1 MNLDR
6 QILQANILIIDDE
19 PLSIRLITQ
28 ILQKAGF
35 RYIHS
40 INDPRQ
46 AVDLYQKVK
55 PDCVI
60 LDLNMPHMTG
70 FQVLEELRKISADN
84 YLPVIVISAD
94 DNPGSKFAALE
105 SGAKDFLNKPY
116 DRVEVLLRIRNLIE
130 VRMLNN
136 QIADQNRVLETK
148 VRERTKELYE
158 TQVDVVQR
166 LSRAIEYRDTETG
179 MHVVRMSRYSA
190 ILAKYAGLSERECEM
205 ILIASP
211 LHDIGKIGI
220 PDNILQKP
228 GKFTDAEFNIMKS
241 HTTIGEELLSG
252 GNSEFLKFA
261 KEIAG
266 SHHEKWNGTGYPR
279 GLKEEAIPLAGRI
292 CGLADA
298 FDAIT
303 SKRVYKEA
311 CSIDVAVEEI
321 KKSSGT
327 HFDPKLVDAFLAHL
341 DEIKSISEKY
351 AEPSKQ

>member
-19 PLSIRLITQ
+19 NLSIRLLTQ
-28 ILQKAGF
+28 ILQKGGF

-40 INDPRQ
+40 ITDPRQ
-46 AVDLYQKVK
+46 AVELYQKIK
-55 PDCVI
+55 PDCVV
-60 LDLNMPHMTG
+60 LDINMPHMNG
-70 FQVLEELRKISADN
+70 FQVLEELRKISADT

-116 DRVEVLLRIRNLIE
+116 DRVEVLLRIKNLVE
-130 VRMLNN
+130 VRILNN
-136 QIADQNRVLETK
+136 QIANQNKFLESK

-179 MHVVRMSRYSA
+179 THVIRMSRYSA
-190 ILAKYAGLSERECEM
+190 LIAKYAGLSEHQCEL

-220 PDNILQKP
+220 ADQVLQKP
-228 GKFTDAEFNIMKS
+228 GKLTEQEFQIMKT

-252 GNSEFLKFA
+252 GHSEFLA
-261 KEIAG
+261 IAREIAG
-266 SHHEKWNGTGYPR
+266 SHHEKWDGSGYPR
-279 GLKEEAIPLAGRI
+279 GLKENQIPCTGRI

-298 FDAIT
+298 FDAMT
-303 SKRVYKEA
+303 TKRIYKEA
-311 CSIDVAVEEI
+311 YTIEHALEEV
-321 KKSSGT
+321 KKCKGA
-327 HFDPKLVDAFLAHL
+327 HFDPRLVDVFVEHL
-341 DEIKSISEKY
+341 DEIKAIQEKY
-351 AEPSKQ
+351 ADTIQK